1 MTLIHAFDDVQFMPV
16 KTPVTG
22 DLLSRIGLEM
32 AFAKDEEIYGQGEAA
47 DLIYRVVR
55 GTVRTSHFMADG
67 RRPVGDFY
75 YPGDLFGLETSSNH
89 ALTAEALSD
98 CVVLVASRQALRAAG
113 RDELA
118 SLIWEATAHELEN
131 TRQHLTLLARRTACE
146 RVASFLLSLAERQP
160 NASVELAMGRQD
172 MADYLGITIETVS
185 RMITQLQKTGVVEF
199 HGCRQF
205 RILDREALEHMA
217 LG

>member
-1 MTLIHAFDDVQFMPV
+1 MTLIHAFDDVQIMPAIQAAAS
-16 KTPVTG
+16 

-75 YPGDLFGLETSSNH
+75 YPGDLFGLETGSTH
-89 ALTAEALSD
+89 AMTAEALSD

-113 RDELA
+113 RNELA
-118 SLIWEATAHELEN
+118 ALMWEATAHELEN
-131 TRQHLTLLARRTACE
+131 TRQHLHLLARRTACE
-146 RVASFLLSLAERQP
+146 RVASFLLSLAERQ
-160 NASVELAMGRQD
+160 SGGTVELAMGRQD

-199 HGCRQF
+199 AGCRHF
-205 RILDREALEHMA
+205 RITDRQALEHMA